1 MSDPVILISLLL
13 LASVYWFKS
22 QHIREIALNA
32 TKAHCRAME
41 VQMLDD
47 YVALKSLRLKKD
59 KSGKTRLQTTFT
71 FEFSSTGNERYQGRI
86 AMLGHRVESIYLQP
100 YRIDL
105 N

>member
-13 LASVYWFKS
+13 FGLLYWFKS

-32 TKAHCRAME
+32 TKAHCLAME
-41 VQMLDD
+41 VQMLDE
-47 YVALKSLRLKKD
+47 YVALKNLCLKRD
-59 KSGKTRLQTTFT
+59 PRGTLRLQTTYT

-86 AMLGHRVESIYLQP
+86 EMLGHRVKSIYMQP
-100 YRIDL
+100 YRINL